1 MAAISGAE
9 TKAILVKANELAKSP
24 EDIRLQPEWAG
35 FLEKLTLDKCPKTYL
50 VVTCILLC
58 ARSMHP
64 AEDLN
69 VLEIK
74 RGSEPISKG
83 YSAPSIGGPL
93 AAFAKE
99 HQIDLRATSQQPMNN
114 QPFTYKDVIVHDMGV
129 RSTLKVHWDSFFAIA
144 KYTNDLSPEKALH
157 FLAYI
162 FANRRIS
169 NVVEKT
175 YKVDHVSWQVLE
187 KALSELSEFI
197 DSRSDSGKV
206 GQAFASALLDLLYSP
221 EFVEQGNSQDP
232 DAKVPG
238 DVHVRGIDQNI
249 WLWVEVKQQPIQT
262 GQVIGFINKVSDS
275 NGERVIYLALKNADY
290 PSEISLRKVQQQAAK
305 KDIRIT
311 IFQSP
316 QETLDW
322 FLEFAPGSYSQVMET
337 LLERIHARLVES
349 GCSAEILAEYESFA
363 SSISST

>member
-1 MAAISGAE
+1 MTAISGAE

-24 EDIRLQPEWAG
+24 KEIRMQPEWAG

-64 AEDLN
+64 AERLN

-74 RGSEPISKG
+74 RGSDPASKG

-114 QPFTYKDVIVHDMGV
+114 QPFTYKAAIVHDIGI

-162 FANRRIS
+162 FSNR
-169 NVVEKT
+169 K
-175 YKVDHVSWQVLE
+175 KVKLTPKQYAVGHVDRAALE
-187 KALSELSEFI
+187 KATREISEFV
-197 DSRSDSGKV
+197 DSRSDAGKV
-206 GQAFASALLDLLYSP
+206 GQAFASALLDLLYS
-221 EFVEQGNSQDP
+221 EDFVDQGNSQDP
-232 DAKVPG
+232 DAGIPG
-238 DVHVRGIDQNI
+238 DVHVRGINNEI
-249 WLWVEVKQQPIQT
+249 WLWVEVKQQAIAT
-262 GQVIGFINKVSDS
+262 GQVFGFIDKVSENS
-275 NGERVIYLALKNADY
+275 GERILYLALKNSDY
-290 PSEISLRKVQQQAAK
+290 PNDISEKKLVPYAAK
-305 KDIRIT
+305 KDVKVTVFESPAET
-311 IFQSP
+311 I
-316 QETLDW
+316 DW
-322 FLEFAPGSYSQVMET
+322 FLEYAPGSYAQIVAN
-337 LLERIHARLVES
+337 LLSRLQERLLES
-349 GCSAEILAEYESFA
+349 GCSAETMGHFETIAKSLESE
-363 SSISST
+363 